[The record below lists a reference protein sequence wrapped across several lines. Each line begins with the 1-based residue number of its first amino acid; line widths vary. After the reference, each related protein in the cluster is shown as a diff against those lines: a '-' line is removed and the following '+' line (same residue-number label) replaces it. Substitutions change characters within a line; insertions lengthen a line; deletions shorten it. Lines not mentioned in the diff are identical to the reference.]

1 MQEHI
6 LVAGATGLVG
16 FAAMKHFAERGYKV
30 TALSRRKPFETF
42 GATHIP
48 LDLTDRAACADA
60 LSCMSDVTRVVYA
73 ALYEKPGLV
82 AGWREADQIETNR
95 LMLENL

>member
-16 FAAMKHFAERGYKV
+16 FAAMKHFAGRGYKV

-42 GATHIP
+42 GATHLP

-60 LSCMSDVTRVVYA
+60 LSRM
-73 ALYEKPGLV
+73 
-82 AGWREADQIETNR
+82 
-95 LMLENL
+95 